1 MNLRSK
7 RRTLE
12 TLKVLLHF
20 SLTLYR
26 GGITTIQCVA
36 VSNFIYFYTFHGL
49 KHVIESQASAL
60 KDLLFACCAGAC
72 NVIITNPIWVVNT
85 RIKSQGTKKD
95 DDNGKAKLKG
105 LFGKLHFLFIEDF

>member
-1 MNLRSK
+1 M
-7 RRTLE
+7 
-12 TLKVLLHF
+12 KVLLHF

-105 LFGKLHFLFIEDF
+105 LFGKLHFLFIEVFKV